1 MESNVIFER
10 LFAPDCG
17 DFFEDHQ
24 AAKSLRDLDIDQMG
38 CVEALSG
45 VQHPLLYP
53 DALFCAQQ
61 ELEYC
66 RRINNNQRE
75 SRSPRRMSVGE
86 SLPR

>member
-1 MESNVIFER
+1 
-10 LFAPDCG
+10 
-17 DFFEDHQ
+17 
-24 AAKSLRDLDIDQMG
+24 
-38 CVEALSG
+38 
-45 VQHPLLYP
+45 LYP